1 MKFRT
6 IIHSTLIVWDVPHL
20 VSENYSDC
28 QSIDIHF
35 CLFYHKNFGSLP
47 ILCATLQLLK
57 AKYFD
62 NDSF

>member
-6 IIHSTLIVWDVPHL
+6 IMDSTLIVWDVPHL

-35 CLFYHKNFGSLP
+35 CLTTKTLVVCPFYVQHCNS
-47 ILCATLQLLK
+47 
-57 AKYFD
+57 
-62 NDSF
+62 